1 MLENCVDWPVEFAD
15 KYRRKGYWQDI
26 NLYQHFCQLVERFGD
41 QEAIV
46 FQEQRLT
53 FNQLLSQIDSAAA
66 ALSECGLKAG
76 ERVVFQLPNCP
87 EFIVTFYALLKIGV
101 IPVMA
106 LPPHRET
113 EIKHF
118 VNHAGAVAY
127 FFPAQLRDFDYRE
140 MAENVRNECPSLKHL
155 FVLGEARKDQQSL
168 ADFFNGSAST
178 SSTSLVPASEVAF
191 MLLSGGTTA
200 LPKLIPRTHND
211 YLFNLLQAASAGGL
225 SAGVTFMAAL
235 PMAHNYTL
243 GCPGFL
249 GALAY
254 GGRVVIATALDPETI
269 FSLVEQE
276 KINVIP
282 AAIPLIVNWLNSDIP
297 ELFDLS
303 SLNLI
308 TNGGAKLQPELRQQ
322 LEQKFSCIFQEIY
335 GTAEGL
341 LNFTPLDGPDDVRFN
356 SSGKPLS
363 ADDEIKIIDDD
374 GNELSE
380 GELGELVVR
389 GPYTIRGYYNAPEN
403 NANGFTDDGYYKM
416 GDLVRLKDGYLY
428 CEGRTKDLINR
439 GGEKISC
446 DEVEKHMLAN
456 SKIKS
461 AALVAMPDPVFG
473 EKACA
478 FVILQ
483 PDQSLDLEDLKN
495 YLLAQK
501 IAKFK
506 LPERLEIADGFPI
519 SPAGKILKKELR
531 QIIAAKLEQESA

>member
-1 MLENCVDWPVEFAD
+1 MLENCVDWPEELAD
-15 KYRRKGYWQDI
+15 KYRAKGYWQDI
-26 NLYQHFCQLVERFGD
+26 TLYQHFCQLAERFGD
-41 QEAIV
+41 LEAIV
-46 FQEQRLT
+46 YQEQRLT
-53 FNQLLSQIDSAAA
+53 FNQLLSQIDNVAA
-66 ALSECGLKAG
+66 ALSECGLAAG

-87 EFIVTFYALLKIGV
+87 EFVVTFYALLKIGV

-113 EIKHF
+113 EITHF
-118 VNHAGAVAY
+118 VNHAEAVAY
-127 FFPAQLRDFDYRE
+127 FFPAKIREFDYRD
-140 MAENVRNECPSLKHL
+140 MAENVRAECPSLKHL
-155 FVLGEARKDQQSL
+155 FVLGEAWEGQHSL
-168 ADFFNGSAST
+168 SDFLNAAAP
-178 SSTSLVPASEVAF
+178 SSSIEPIPASEVAI

-211 YLFNLLQAASAGGL
+211 YLFNYLQSGIIGGL
-225 SAGVTFMAAL
+225 SDGVTLMAVL

-243 GCPGFL
+243 SSPGFL
-249 GALAY
+249 GALSY
-254 GGRVVIATALDPETI
+254 GGRVVIAPAHDPETI

-276 KINVIP
+276 KVNIIP

-303 SLNLI
+303 SLNII

-322 LEQKFSCIFQEIY
+322 LEQKFACTFQEIY

-341 LNFTPLDGPDDVRFN
+341 LNFTPLDGPDDIRYN

-363 ADDEIKIIDDD
+363 VDDEIKVIDDD
-374 GNELSE
+374 GNELAE

-403 NANGFTDDGYYKM
+403 NASGFTAGGFYKM
-416 GDLVRLKDGYLY
+416 GDLVRLIDGYLY
-428 CEGRTKDLINR
+428 CEGRSKDLINR

-456 SKIKS
+456 PKIKS
-461 AALVAMPDPVFG
+461 ASLVAMPDPVFG

-483 PDQSLDLEDLKN
+483 PGHSMDLEDLKT

-506 LPERLEIADGFPI
+506 LPERLEITDSFPI

-531 QIIAAKLEQESA
+531 QIISDKLDAEM

>member
-1 MLENCVDWPVEFAD
+1 MLEHCVEWPAEFAD
-15 KYRRKGYWQDI
+15 AYRRKGYWQDI
-26 NLYQHFCQLVERFGD
+26 NLYQHFCGLVERFGD

-46 FQEQRLT
+46 FNEQRLT
-53 FNQLLSQIDSAAA
+53 FSQLLSQVDSTAA
-66 ALSECGLKAG
+66 ALSESGLKAG

-87 EFIVTFYALLKIGV
+87 EFVITFYALLKIGV

-113 EIKHF
+113 EITHF
-118 VNHAGAVAY
+118 VNHAEAIAY
-127 FFPAQLRDFDYRE
+127 FFPAKVRDFDYRE
-140 MAENVRNECPSLKHL
+140 MAENVRTECPSLKHL
-155 FVLGEARKDQQSL
+155 FVLGDAHEDQQSL
-168 ADFFNGSAST
+168 GDIFTGTAPDSPT
-178 SSTSLVPASEVAF
+178 SQVPASEVAF

-211 YLFNLLQAASAGGL
+211 YLYNLEQAAITGGL
-225 SAGVTFMAAL
+225 SDGVTFMAAL

-254 GGRVVIATALDPETI
+254 GGRVVIAPALDPETI
-269 FSLVEQE
+269 FALVERE

-322 LEQKFSCIFQEIY
+322 LEQKFDCTFQEIY

-341 LNFTPLDGPDDVRFN
+341 LNFTPLDGPDNVRFN

-363 ADDEIKIIDDD
+363 EDDEIKIIDDD
-374 GNELSE
+374 GNEVAD

-389 GPYTIRGYYNAPEN
+389 GPYTIRGYYKAPEN
-403 NANGFTDDGYYKM
+403 NKSGFTADGFYKM
-416 GDLVRLKDGYLY
+416 GDLVRLKNGYLY
-428 CEGRTKDLINR
+428 CEGRSKDLINR

-456 SKIKS
+456 PKIKS

-483 PDQSLDLEDLKN
+483 EDQSMDLEDLKT

-506 LPERLEIADGFPI
+506 LPERLEIADSFPI

-531 QIIAAKLEQESA
+531 QIISDKLAQESA

>member
-1 MLENCVDWPVEFAD
+1 MLENCVDWPEELAD
-15 KYRRKGYWQDI
+15 KYRSKGYWQDI
-26 NLYQHFCQLVERFGD
+26 TLYQHFCQLAERFGD
-41 QEAIV
+41 LEAIV
-46 FQEQRLT
+46 YQEQRLT
-53 FNQLLSQIDSAAA
+53 FNQLLSQIDNVAA
-66 ALSECGLKAG
+66 ALFKCGLAAG

-87 EFIVTFYALLKIGV
+87 EFVVTFYALLKIGV
-101 IPVMA
+101 IPIMA

-113 EIKHF
+113 EITHF
-118 VNHAGAVAY
+118 VNHAEAVAY
-127 FFPAQLRDFDYRE
+127 FFPAKIREFDYRD
-140 MAENVRNECPSLKHL
+140 MAENVRAECPSLKHL
-155 FVLGEARKDQQSL
+155 FVLGEAWEGQQSFS
-168 ADFFNGSAST
+168 DFLNGAAP
-178 SSTSLVPASEVAF
+178 SSSIEPVPAAEVAI

-211 YLFNLLQAASAGGL
+211 YLFNYLQSGITGGL
-225 SAGVTFMAAL
+225 SDGVTLMAVL

-243 GCPGFL
+243 SSPGFL
-249 GALAY
+249 GTLAY
-254 GGRVVIATALDPETI
+254 GGRVVIAPAHDPETI

-276 KINVIP
+276 KVNVIP

-303 SLNLI
+303 SLNII

-322 LEQKFSCIFQEIY
+322 LEQKFACTFQEIY

-341 LNFTPLDGPDDVRFN
+341 LNFTPLDGPDDIRHN

-363 ADDEIKIIDDD
+363 VDDEIKIIDDD
-374 GNELSE
+374 GNELAE

-389 GPYTIRGYYNAPEN
+389 GPYTIHGYYNAPEN
-403 NANGFTDDGYYKM
+403 NASGFTAGGFYKM
-416 GDLVRLKDGYLY
+416 GDLVRLIDGYLY
-428 CEGRTKDLINR
+428 CEGRSKDLINR

-456 SKIKS
+456 PKIKS
-461 AALVAMPDPVFG
+461 ASLVAMPDPVFG

-483 PDQSLDLEDLKN
+483 PGHSMDLEDLKT

-506 LPERLEIADGFPI
+506 LPERLEITDSFPI

-531 QIIAAKLEQESA
+531 QIISDKLDAEM

>member
-1 MLENCVDWPVEFAD
+1 MLENCVDWPEELAD
-15 KYRRKGYWQDI
+15 KYRAKGYWQDI
-26 NLYQHFCQLVERFGD
+26 TLYQHFCQLAERFGD
-41 QEAIV
+41 LEAIV
-46 FQEQRLT
+46 YQEQRLT
-53 FNQLLSQIDSAAA
+53 FNQLLSQIDNVAA
-66 ALSECGLKAG
+66 ALSECGLAAG

-87 EFIVTFYALLKIGV
+87 EFVVTFYALLKIGV

-113 EIKHF
+113 EITHF
-118 VNHAGAVAY
+118 VNHAEAVAY
-127 FFPAQLRDFDYRE
+127 FFPAKIREFDYRD
-140 MAENVRNECPSLKHL
+140 MAENVRAECPSLKHL
-155 FVLGEARKDQQSL
+155 FVLGEAWEGQQSFS
-168 ADFFNGSAST
+168 DFLSGTAP
-178 SSTSLVPASEVAF
+178 SSSIEPVPAAEVAI

-211 YLFNLLQAASAGGL
+211 YLFNYLQSGITGGL
-225 SAGVTFMAAL
+225 SDGVTLMAVL

-243 GCPGFL
+243 SSPGFL
-249 GALAY
+249 GTLAY
-254 GGRVVIATALDPETI
+254 GGRVVIAPAHDPETI

-276 KINVIP
+276 KVNVIP

-303 SLNLI
+303 SLNII

-322 LEQKFSCIFQEIY
+322 LEQKFSCTFQEIY

-341 LNFTPLDGPDDVRFN
+341 LNFTPLDGSDDIRYN

-363 ADDEIKIIDDD
+363 VDDEIKVIDDD
-374 GNELSE
+374 GNELAE

-389 GPYTIRGYYNAPEN
+389 GPYTIHGYYNAPEN
-403 NANGFTDDGYYKM
+403 NASGFTAGGFYKM
-416 GDLVRLKDGYLY
+416 GDLVRLIDGYLY
-428 CEGRTKDLINR
+428 CEGRSKDLINR

-456 SKIKS
+456 PKIKS
-461 AALVAMPDPVFG
+461 ASLVAMPDPVFG

-483 PDQSLDLEDLKN
+483 PGHSMDLEDLKT

-506 LPERLEIADGFPI
+506 LPERLEIADSFPI

-531 QIIAAKLEQESA
+531 QIISDKLDAEM

>member
-1 MLENCVDWPVEFAD
+1 MLENCVDWPEELAD
-15 KYRRKGYWQDI
+15 KYRAKGYWQDI
-26 NLYQHFCQLVERFGD
+26 TLYQHFCQLAERFGD
-41 QEAIV
+41 LEAIV
-46 FQEQRLT
+46 YQEQRLT
-53 FNQLLSQIDSAAA
+53 FNQLLSQIDNVAA
-66 ALSECGLKAG
+66 ALSECGLAAG

-87 EFIVTFYALLKIGV
+87 EFVVTFYALLKIGV

-113 EIKHF
+113 EIIHF
-118 VNHAGAVAY
+118 VNHAEAVAY
-127 FFPAQLRDFDYRE
+127 FFPAKIREFDYRD
-140 MAENVRNECPSLKHL
+140 MAENVRAECPSLKHL
-155 FVLGEARKDQQSL
+155 FVLGEAWEGQHSL
-168 ADFFNGSAST
+168 SDFLNAAAP
-178 SSTSLVPASEVAF
+178 SSSIEPIPASEVAI

-211 YLFNLLQAASAGGL
+211 YLFNYLQSGIIGGL
-225 SAGVTFMAAL
+225 SDGVTLMAVL

-243 GCPGFL
+243 SSPGFL
-249 GALAY
+249 GALSY
-254 GGRVVIATALDPETI
+254 GGRVVIAPAHDPETI

-276 KINVIP
+276 KVNIIP

-303 SLNLI
+303 SLNII

-322 LEQKFSCIFQEIY
+322 LEQKFACTFQEIY

-341 LNFTPLDGPDDVRFN
+341 LNFTPLDGPDDIRYN

-363 ADDEIKIIDDD
+363 VDDEIKVIDDD
-374 GNELSE
+374 GNELAE

-403 NANGFTDDGYYKM
+403 NASGFTAGGFYKM
-416 GDLVRLKDGYLY
+416 GDLVRLIDGYLY
-428 CEGRTKDLINR
+428 CEGRSKDLINR

-456 SKIKS
+456 PKIKS
-461 AALVAMPDPVFG
+461 ASLVAMPDPVFG

-483 PDQSLDLEDLKN
+483 PGHSMDLEDLKT

-506 LPERLEIADGFPI
+506 LPERLEITDSFPI

-531 QIIAAKLEQESA
+531 QIISDKLDAEI

>member
-1 MLENCVDWPVEFAD
+1 MLENCVDWPEELAD
-15 KYRRKGYWQDI
+15 KYRAKGYWQDI
-26 NLYQHFCQLVERFGD
+26 TLYQHFCQLVERFGD
-41 QEAIV
+41 LEAIV
-46 FQEQRLT
+46 YQEQRLT
-53 FNQLLSQIDSAAA
+53 FNQLLSQIDNVAA
-66 ALSECGLKAG
+66 ALFKCGLAAG

-87 EFIVTFYALLKIGV
+87 EFVVTFYALLKIGV

-113 EIKHF
+113 EITHF
-118 VNHAGAVAY
+118 VNHAEAVAY
-127 FFPAQLRDFDYRE
+127 FFPAKIRNFDYRDL
-140 MAENVRNECPSLKHL
+140 AENVRAECSSLKHL
-155 FVLGEARKDQQSL
+155 FVLGEAWEGQQSFS
-168 ADFFNGSAST
+168 DFLNGAAP
-178 SSTSLVPASEVAF
+178 SSSIEPVPAAEVAI

-211 YLFNLLQAASAGGL
+211 YLFNYLQSGITGGL
-225 SAGVTFMAAL
+225 SDGVTLMAVL

-243 GCPGFL
+243 SSPGFL
-249 GALAY
+249 GTLAY
-254 GGRVVIATALDPETI
+254 GGRVVIAPAHDPETI

-276 KINVIP
+276 KVNVIP

-303 SLNLI
+303 SLNII

-322 LEQKFSCIFQEIY
+322 LEQKFSCTFQEIY

-341 LNFTPLDGPDDVRFN
+341 LNFTPLDGSDDIRYN

-363 ADDEIKIIDDD
+363 VDDEIKVIDDD
-374 GNELSE
+374 GNELAE

-389 GPYTIRGYYNAPEN
+389 GPYTIHGYYNAPEN
-403 NANGFTDDGYYKM
+403 NASGFTAGGFYKM
-416 GDLVRLKDGYLY
+416 GDLVRLIDGYLY
-428 CEGRTKDLINR
+428 CEGRSKDLINR

-456 SKIKS
+456 PKIKS
-461 AALVAMPDPVFG
+461 ASLVAMPDPVFG

-483 PDQSLDLEDLKN
+483 PGHSMDLEDLKT

-506 LPERLEIADGFPI
+506 LPERLEITDSFPI

-531 QIIAAKLEQESA
+531 QIISDKLDAEM

>member
-1 MLENCVDWPVEFAD
+1 MLENCVDWPEELAD
-15 KYRRKGYWQDI
+15 KYRSKGYWQDI
-26 NLYQHFCQLVERFGD
+26 TLYQHFCQLAERFGD
-41 QEAIV
+41 LEAIV
-46 FQEQRLT
+46 YQEQRLT
-53 FNQLLSQIDSAAA
+53 FNQLLSQIDNVAA
-66 ALSECGLKAG
+66 ALSECGLAAG

-87 EFIVTFYALLKIGV
+87 EFVVTFYALLKIGV

-113 EIKHF
+113 EITHF
-118 VNHAGAVAY
+118 VNHAEAVAY
-127 FFPAQLRDFDYRE
+127 FFPAKIREFDYRD
-140 MAENVRNECPSLKHL
+140 MAENVRAECPSLKHL
-155 FVLGEARKDQQSL
+155 FVLGEAWEGQQSFS
-168 ADFFNGSAST
+168 DFLSGTAP
-178 SSTSLVPASEVAF
+178 SSSIEPVPAAEVAI

-211 YLFNLLQAASAGGL
+211 YLFNYLQSGITGGL
-225 SAGVTFMAAL
+225 SDGVTLMAVL

-243 GCPGFL
+243 SSPGFL
-249 GALAY
+249 GALSY
-254 GGRVVIATALDPETI
+254 GGRVVIAPAHDPETI

-276 KINVIP
+276 KVNVIP

-303 SLNLI
+303 SLNII

-322 LEQKFSCIFQEIY
+322 LEQKFSCTFQEIY

-341 LNFTPLDGPDDVRFN
+341 LNFTPLDGSDDIRYN

-363 ADDEIKIIDDD
+363 VDDEIKVIDDD
-374 GNELSE
+374 GNELAE

-389 GPYTIRGYYNAPEN
+389 GPYTIHGYYNAPEN
-403 NANGFTDDGYYKM
+403 NASGFTAGGFYKM
-416 GDLVRLKDGYLY
+416 GDLVRLIDGYLY
-428 CEGRTKDLINR
+428 CEGRSKDLINR

-456 SKIKS
+456 PKIKS
-461 AALVAMPDPVFG
+461 ASLVAMSDPVFG

-483 PDQSLDLEDLKN
+483 PGHSMDLEDLKT

-506 LPERLEIADGFPI
+506 LPERLEIADSFPI

-531 QIIAAKLEQESA
+531 QIISDKLDAEM

>member
-1 MLENCVDWPVEFAD
+1 VLENCVDWPVEFAD
-15 KYRRKGYWQDI
+15 KYRAKGYWQDI

-41 QEAIV
+41 QDALI
-46 FQEQRLT
+46 FQDQRLS
-53 FNQLLSQIDSAAA
+53 FSHLLQQIDNAAA
-66 ALSECGLKAG
+66 NLLAAGLVAG
-76 ERVVFQLPNCP
+76 QRVVFQLPNCP
-87 EFIVTFYALLKIGV
+87 EFLVTFYALLKIGV

-113 EIKHF
+113 EITHF
-118 VNHAGAVAY
+118 VNHAEAVAY
-127 FFPAQLRDFDYRE
+127 FFPAKIRDFDYRE
-140 MAENVRNECPSLKHL
+140 MAANVRTECPSLKHL
-155 FVLGEARKDQQSL
+155 FVLGEAQEDQQSL
-168 ADFFNGSAST
+168 SDFFTGAASASPT
-178 SSTSLVPASEVAF
+178 SPVAASEVAF

-211 YLFNLLQAASAGGL
+211 YLFNLQQAAITGGL
-225 SAGVTFMAAL
+225 SDGVTFLAVL

-254 GGRVVIATALDPETI
+254 GGRVVIAPALDPETI

-303 SLNLI
+303 SLKII
-308 TNGGAKLQPELRQQ
+308 TNGGAKLQPELRQH
-322 LEQKFSCIFQEIY
+322 LEQKFSCTFQEIY

-341 LNFTPLDGPDDVRFN
+341 LNFTPLDAPDDVRHH

-363 ADDEIKIIDDD
+363 ADDEIKIIDDE
-374 GNELSE
+374 GNELPE

-403 NANGFTDDGYYKM
+403 NASGFTTDGFYKM

-428 CEGRTKDLINR
+428 CEGRTKDMINR

-456 SKIKS
+456 PKIKS
-461 AALVAMPDPVFG
+461 ASLVAMPDPVFG

-483 PDQSLDLEDLKN
+483 PDQSMDLEDLKT

-506 LPERLEIADGFPI
+506 LPERLELTDSFPI

-531 QIIAAKLEQESA
+531 QIIADKLDAEMK